1 MNHGQVAGVFMSGP
15 FTGFR
20 PALQDGL
27 WNLPNERIDERW
39 GALQGRDDHFE
50 NVGKFLL
57 DLSLDTTFL

>member
-27 WNLPNERIDERW
+27 WNLSNERIDERW
-39 GALQGRDDHFE
+39 GALQGRDDHCCVIHE
-50 NVGKFLL
+50 TSRNERYMK
-57 DLSLDTTFL
+57 